1 MKGPL
6 LMESVDFGLFN
17 TAEDFRQGATSM
29 KSVTRF
35 VGLDYHQESVQ
46 VCVIDDAGKMLANRS
61 VENRWQAIV
70 AVLEDTLGEGDE
82 AVIVKA
88 SIESCSGAAHLAEE
102 LIERAGWA
110 VTLAHPGLVNR
121 MKQNPDKSDKTDA
134 FVLADL
140 MRLGYLPRVWL
151 APEEIRQLRSLVRFR
166 AQKVKQQTQVKL
178 RLRAL
183 LREHRLR
190 APEGMHAWTKAW
202 FQWLKSLDLDETS
215 AYLRGEYLAE
225 LAQLQ
230 EKIREVEKRLHK
242 QTSGDAVVARLLTI
256 EGIGPV
262 TAITM
267 RAEIARFERFDSG
280 KQLARYCG
288 VTPRNASSGQKQADA
303 GLIKAGNPGLRI
315 VLVQAAQRLMN
326 FSPHWQAFS
335 ARLKKKGKPH
345 NVIVAAVANRWLRW
359 LYHQMQPEQLIV
371 C

>member
-1 MKGPL
+1 
-6 LMESVDFGLFN
+6 
-17 TAEDFRQGATSM
+17 M

-46 VCVIDDAGKMLANRS
+46 VCVLDEAGKVLANRS
-61 VENRWQAIV
+61 VENCWEDIA
-70 AVLEDTLGEGDE
+70 AVLGDALSGRE
-82 AVIVKA
+82 KAVIVKA

-102 LIERAGWA
+102 LMERAGWA

-134 FVLADL
+134 FILADL

-190 APEGMHAWTKAW
+190 AAEGVNPWTRAWVH
-202 FQWLKSLDLDETS
+202 WLKSLDLDPTS
-215 AYLRGEYLAE
+215 AFLRDEYLAE
-225 LAQLQ
+225 LSQLQ
-230 EKIREVEKRLHK
+230 QKIREVERRLIR
-242 QTSGDAVVARLLTI
+242 QTCQDAVVSRLLSI
-256 EGIGPV
+256 DGIGLV

-303 GLIKAGNPGLRI
+303 GLVKAGNPGLRI
-315 VLVQAAQRLMN
+315 VLVQAAQGLMN
-326 FSPHWQAFS
+326 FSPHWKAF
-335 ARLKKKGKPH
+335 ATRLKKKGKPH
-345 NVIVAAVANRWLRW
+345 NVIVAAVANRWLRR
-359 LYHQMQPEQLIV
+359 LYHHMQPEQLIA

>member
-1 MKGPL
+1 
-6 LMESVDFGLFN
+6 
-17 TAEDFRQGATSM
+17 M

-46 VCVIDDAGKMLANRS
+46 VCVMDEAGKVLANRS
-61 VENRWQAIV
+61 VENRWQDMA
-70 AVLEDTLGEGDE
+70 AVLEDTLSGREE
-82 AVIVKA
+82 AVMVKA

-140 MRLGYLPRVWL
+140 LRLGYLPRVWL

-178 RLRAL
+178 RLRAI

-190 APEGMHAWTKAW
+190 APEGMNSWTKAW

-215 AYLRGEYLAE
+215 AFLRDEYLDE
-225 LAQLQ
+225 LSRLQ
-230 EKIREVEKRLHK
+230 QKIREVERRLLK
-242 QTSGDAVVARLLTI
+242 QTADDAVVAKLLSI
-256 EGIGPV
+256 DGIGPI

-280 KQLARYCG
+280 KQLCRYCG

-303 GLIKAGNPGLRI
+303 GLIKAGNDGLRI

-326 FSPHWQAFS
+326 FSPHWRTFA
-335 ARLKKKGKPH
+335 ARLKKNGKPH
-345 NVIVAAVANRWLRW
+345 NVIVAAVANRWLRR
-359 LYHQMQPEQLIV
+359 LYHQMQPEQLLAP
-371 C
+371 

>member
-1 MKGPL
+1 
-6 LMESVDFGLFN
+6 
-17 TAEDFRQGATSM
+17 M

-46 VCVIDDAGKMLANRS
+46 VCVMDEAGKVLANRS
-61 VENRWQAIV
+61 VENRWQDMA
-70 AVLEDTLGEGDE
+70 AVLEDTLSGKEKV
-82 AVIVKA
+82 VIVKA

-102 LIERAGWA
+102 LIEQSGWA

-178 RLRAL
+178 RLRAI
-183 LREHRLR
+183 LREQRLR
-190 APEGMHAWTKAW
+190 APEGLHPWTKAW
-202 FQWLKSLDLDETS
+202 LLWLQSLEFDPTS
-215 AYLRGEYLAE
+215 AFLRDEYLAE
-225 LAQLQ
+225 LSQLQ
-230 EKIREVEKRLHK
+230 EKIREVEQRLLK
-242 QTSGDAVVARLLTI
+242 QTSGDAVVARLLEI
-256 EGIGPV
+256 DGIGPV
-262 TAITM
+262 TAITL

-280 KQLARYCG
+280 KQLCRYCG

-303 GLIKAGNPGLRI
+303 GLVKAGNPGLRI

-326 FSPHWQAFS
+326 FSPHWKAF
-335 ARLKKKGKPH
+335 ATRLKKKGKPH
-345 NVIVAAVANRWLRW
+345 NVIVAAVANRWLRR
-359 LYHQMQPEQLIV
+359 LYHQMQPEQLIA

>member
-1 MKGPL
+1 M
-6 LMESVDFGLFN
+6 S
-17 TAEDFRQGATSM
+17 
-29 KSVTRF
+29 SVTRF

-46 VCVIDDAGKMLANRS
+46 VCVMDEAGAVVANRS
-61 VENRWQAIV
+61 VENCWVDLADV
-70 AVLEDTLGEGDE
+70 VDETVDVEDRQV
-82 AVIVKA
+82 VIKA
-88 SIESCSGAAHLAEE
+88 SIEACSGAAHLAEE
-102 LIERAGWA
+102 LMEQAGWI
-110 VTLAHPGLVNR
+110 VTLAHPGLANR

-166 AQKVKQQTQVKL
+166 AQKVKHQTQVKL

-183 LREHRLR
+183 LRERRLR
-190 APEGMHAWTKAW
+190 PPEGVHAWTRAW
-202 FQWLKSLDLDETS
+202 TNWLKSLDLDPTGNF
-215 AYLRGEYLAE
+215 LRDEYLAE
-225 LAQLQ
+225 LSQLQ
-230 EKIREVEKRLHK
+230 EKIREVERMLSQ
-242 QTSGDAVVARLLTI
+242 QTAGDAVVERLLAI

-288 VTPRNASSGQKQADA
+288 VTPRNASSGKKQADA

-326 FSPHWQAFS
+326 FSPHWHEFAI
-335 ARLKKKGKPH
+335 RLKKKGKPH
-345 NVIVAAVANRWLRW
+345 NVIVAAVANRWLRR
-359 LYHQMQPEQLIV
+359 LYHQMQPEQLV
-371 C
+371 SC